1 MMGKSNLKKWFYCY
15 CVVVIVILI
24 IIALEN
30 GSVRLHIGNCFYAIK
45 DYDNA
50 LNWYYKASERS
61 NALAK
66 NKIGYMYLNGEGV
79 ESDGLQAA
87 IWYRLAAECGD
98 AESQL
103 MVGKFY
109 EQGEYVERDD
119 ELAEYWYRQAAAQG
133 FELATERM
141 SVISDE

>member
-1 MMGKSNLKKWFYCY
+1 MGKNNLKKWFWLYCA
-15 CVVVIVILI
+15 VAIVMILLI
-24 IIALEN
+24 IAYRNE
-30 GSVRLHIGNCFYAIK
+30 SAQLHVGNFYYEIK

-50 LNWYYKASERS
+50 LNWYYKASKS
-61 NALAK
+61 NVHAK

-79 ESDGLQAA
+79 EPDGLQAA

-98 AESQL
+98 AESQF

-133 FELATERM
+133 FELAIERM